1 VYETLGT
8 NISIIATVN
17 RDKEVQTIGQ
27 AVFPTGLEAFTHAAA
42 HKTYPSFDGS
52 SLSTTQ
58 NGTATYLANTTSST
72 SFSYGTTE
80 QDMTLSG
87 LQVSRGRDAKV
98 FPTIGESEELFHR
111 HALAVNGTVVSDE
124 ETIMDETVQ
133 HGHGHGHGGDAGD
146 GRGFCIKKIPG
157 RGGHWHGQ

>member
-1 VYETLGT
+1 
-8 NISIIATVN
+8 
-17 RDKEVQTIGQ
+17 
-27 AVFPTGLEAFTHAAA
+27 
-42 HKTYPSFDGS
+42 
-52 SLSTTQ
+52 
-58 NGTATYLANTTSST
+58 
-72 SFSYGTTE
+72 
-80 QDMTLSG
+80 MTLSG
-87 LQVSRGRDAKV
+87 LQVRRARDAKV

-133 HGHGHGHGGDAGD
+133 HGHGHGHGGDGGD